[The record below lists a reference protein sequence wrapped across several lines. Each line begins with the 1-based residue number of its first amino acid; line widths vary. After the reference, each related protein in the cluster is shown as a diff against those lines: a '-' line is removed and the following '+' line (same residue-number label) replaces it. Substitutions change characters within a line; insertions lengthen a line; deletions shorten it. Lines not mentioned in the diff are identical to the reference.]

1 MMHNYWLSE
10 GETVKHKKYGK
21 GIIVKA
27 NNIDQCWAF
36 QNLKTSEITILDEN
50 DLPNMEL
57 ISK

>member
-10 GETVKHKKYGK
+10 GEIVKHKKYGE

-36 QNLKTSEITILDEN
+36 QNLKTNEITILNDN